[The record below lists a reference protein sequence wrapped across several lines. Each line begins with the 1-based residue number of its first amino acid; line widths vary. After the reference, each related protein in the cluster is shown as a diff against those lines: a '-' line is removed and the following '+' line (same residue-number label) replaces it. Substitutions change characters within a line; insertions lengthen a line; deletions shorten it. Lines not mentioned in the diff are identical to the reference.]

1 MQLVVF
7 DQSHPPQGQPKA
19 PLIVQAVQE
28 IAPDLGKK
36 EGQKRVEKED
46 EQDEGKERRRRK
58 ILQEGELTQRQTL
71 SEWRLQGVQE
81 WSSPTSQELSLSAEE
96 IDCQL

>member
-19 PLIVQAVQE
+19 SLIVQAVQE

-71 SEWRLQGVQE
+71 SE
-81 WSSPTSQELSLSAEE
+81 
-96 IDCQL
+96 